1 MNGRTIGAGM
11 TFTSVV
17 LTILYLLLFYL
28 GYGWTL
34 IAIAVSIATFA
45 VIGILGWIG
54 WTMATTPSLGP
65 SEVESETPS
74 SEVERRG
81 NPEGRPRKKKAT

>member
-1 MNGRTIGAGM
+1 MRGRAIGAGI
-11 TFTSVV
+11 TFTSIVV
-17 LTILYLLLFYL
+17 AIVYLLLFYL
-28 GYGWTL
+28 GYGWQL
-34 IAIAVSIATFA
+34 IAIIVSIATFA

-54 WTMATTPSLGP
+54 WTMARTPSLGP
-65 SEVESETPS
+65 SEVESETQP